1 MMVFLFLGEG
11 WQMREWNVNIPYSM
25 SVNWSNWR
33 LRYFSFC
40 RIAMKCRIVLIFR
53 WISNH
58 FQRPKVNE
66 TTSITNV
73 YSFSSEI
80 VLQKKCCTT
89 SSEFYFGPSSWFS
102 LCRCHLCW
110 LLFRLWMDNLEIWPL
125 FTLRSLSVLVS
136 CARVIVL
143 NVREKKCNLYGY
155 NGFNMKLVSI
165 SKEISYCFLGIFYA
179 MHFFFVCAAI
189 EIVRL
194 AICVCLSW
202 CHLNRIYGAGQTI
215 CSIQSVWRFDVN
227 HILVKQKWFDVSNN
241 FWSNVL
247 RELLNEPTRIEIV
260 VFLFLFLFTELR
272 INDMP
277 LHIIHRLNYIWFFIF
292 SLALSLFLS
301 FFHFIFSLSLSHSNR
316 LRNGTVCSAS
326 RCKNRRR
333 LWQGCAQPFIGI
345 SQFVD
350 PKILHFHI
358 RIEYSIVFMID
369 LTNFHKS

>member
-1 MMVFLFLGEG
+1 MQLLWHETSHPAKLARIRQPNGKYLMENVIQIIHMSEIQLNTLVWFIFASLFLHLKISSCRHTQMKKMMVFLFLGEG

-143 NVREKKCNLYGY
+143 NVREK
-155 NGFNMKLVSI
+155 S
-165 SKEISYCFLGIFYA
+165 
-179 MHFFFVCAAI
+179 AI
-189 EIVRL
+189 
-194 AICVCLSW
+194 
-202 CHLNRIYGAGQTI
+202 Y
-215 CSIQSVWRFDVN
+215 
-227 HILVKQKWFDVSNN
+227 
-241 FWSNVL
+241 
-247 RELLNEPTRIEIV
+247 
-260 VFLFLFLFTELR
+260 
-272 INDMP
+272 
-277 LHIIHRLNYIWFFIF
+277 
-292 SLALSLFLS
+292 
-301 FFHFIFSLSLSHSNR
+301 
-316 LRNGTVCSAS
+316 TV
-326 RCKNRRR
+326 
-333 LWQGCAQPFIGI
+333 I
-345 SQFVD
+345 
-350 PKILHFHI
+350 
-358 RIEYSIVFMID
+358 MD
-369 LTNFHKS
+369 LTWN